1 MQNNS
6 QNRVP
11 RPEAKEPQVKPI
23 TAEKPFI
30 GVVTD
35 CLRLNVRKE
44 PEGDAPVVAVIDC
57 LSQVTVD
64 LEASTELFCKVRTPD
79 GIEGFCMKKYIQLRR

>member
-6 QNRVP
+6 QNRMS
-11 RPEAKEPQVKPI
+11 RPDVKEAALKP
-23 TAEKPFI
+23 APSEKPFI

-44 PEGDAPVVAVIDC
+44 PKADAEVVAIIDA

-64 LEASTELFCKVRTPD
+64 MDKSTGEFCKVLTPA
-79 GIEGFCMKKYIQLRR
+79 GVEGFCMKKYIALRR

>member
-6 QNRVP
+6 QNRTP
-11 RPEAKEPQVKPI
+11 RPDTKEAPVKPPVS
-23 TAEKPFI
+23 EKPFI

-44 PEGDAPVVAVIDC
+44 PDADAPVVAI
-57 LSQVTVD
+57 VD
-64 LEASTELFCKVRTPD
+64 ALTKVDVDMEGSTELFCKVRATD
-79 GIEGFCMKKYIQLRR
+79 GIEGFWMK

>member
-6 QNRVP
+6 QNRAP
-11 RPEAKEPQVKPI
+11 RPEVKEPPVKP
-23 TAEKPFI
+23 TAAEKPFI

-44 PEGDAPVVAVIDC
+44 PEADAPVVAIIDC

-64 LEASTELFCKVRTPD
+64 VEASTELFCKVRTPD

>member
-6 QNRVP
+6 QNRTP
-11 RPEAKEPQVKPI
+11 RPDVKEAPVKQPVS
-23 TAEKPFI
+23 EKPFI

-44 PEGDAPVVAVIDC
+44 PDPDAPVVAIVDA
-57 LSQVTVD
+57 LTQVDVD
-64 LEASTELFCKVRTPD
+64 MEGSTELFCKVRTSD
-79 GIEGFCMKKYIQLRR
+79 GIEGFCMKTYIQLRR

>member
-1 MQNNS
+1 MQNNP
-6 QNRVP
+6 QNKTP
-11 RPEAKEPQVKPI
+11 RLGVKEPPVKS
-23 TAEKPFI
+23 TAAEKPFI

-44 PEGDAPVVAVIDC
+44 PDADAPVVAIVDA
-57 LSQVTVD
+57 LTQVTVD
-64 LEASTELFCKVRTPD
+64 VEASTELFCKVHTLD

>member
-6 QNRVP
+6 QNRVL
-11 RPEAKEPQVKPI
+11 RPEAKDSPAKP
-23 TAEKPFI
+23 TAVEKPFI

-44 PEGDAPVVAVIDC
+44 PDADAPVVAIVDA
-57 LSQVTVD
+57 LTQVTVD
-64 LEASTELFCKVRTPD
+64 VDASTELFCKVRTPAGD
-79 GIEGFCMKKYIQLRR
+79 EGFCMKKYIQLRR

>member
-1 MQNNS
+1 MQNNP
-6 QNRVP
+6 QNRTP
-11 RPEAKEPQVKPI
+11 RVEAKAP
-23 TAEKPFI
+23 ASEKPFI

-44 PEGDAPVVAVIDC
+44 PDADAEVVAIIDA

-64 LEASTELFCKVRTPD
+64 LENSTELFCKVRTAA

>member
-6 QNRVP
+6 QNRTP
-11 RPEAKEPQVKPI
+11 RPDTKEAPVKPPVS
-23 TAEKPFI
+23 EKPFI

-44 PEGDAPVVAVIDC
+44 PEADAPVVAIIDC

-64 LEASTELFCKVRTPD
+64 VDASTELFCKVRTSD